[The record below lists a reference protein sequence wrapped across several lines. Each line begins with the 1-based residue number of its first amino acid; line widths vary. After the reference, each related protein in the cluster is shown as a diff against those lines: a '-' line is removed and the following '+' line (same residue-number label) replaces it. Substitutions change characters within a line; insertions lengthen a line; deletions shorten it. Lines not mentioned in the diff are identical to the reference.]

1 MDTSTPTQT
10 APVEAP
16 LSAAV
21 TYSVVEFRPDRDHW
35 VHTSSDFEDKAE
47 AEKVRERQLTIPSR
61 KPNPD
66 NFRIAK
72 TTTTVE
78 FA

>member
-1 MDTSTPTQT
+1 MNTTPTPT
-10 APVEAP
+10 AVAEAP
-16 LSAAV
+16 LSTTV
-21 TYSVVEFRPDRDHW
+21 TYSVMEFRPDRDHW

-47 AEKVRERQLTIPSR
+47 AEKVRERQIEIPSR

-66 NFRIAK
+66 HFRIAK

-78 FA
+78 IL